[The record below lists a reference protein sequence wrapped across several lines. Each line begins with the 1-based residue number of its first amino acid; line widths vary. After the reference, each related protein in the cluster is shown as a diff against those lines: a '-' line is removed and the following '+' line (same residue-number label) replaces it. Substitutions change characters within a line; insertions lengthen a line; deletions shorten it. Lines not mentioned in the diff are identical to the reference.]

1 MCGFGVV
8 MSHTQRGYI
17 DKAQV
22 FLNGFTNDEY
32 LDFIEN
38 VLCELPNTF
47 EDRFYLTQGTTWVN
61 NQLLIAESRMYQVTL
76 SDFDKYF
83 VINIIA
89 KQNSSLTELAVFSLE
104 NVSSNI
110 LDDISKYYDVWSKVS
125 FRTSLRRLIPSK
137 FNKPPKVDI
146 DRTL

>member
-1 MCGFGVV
+1 

-89 KQNSSLTELAVFSLE
+89 K
-104 NVSSNI
+104 
-110 LDDISKYYDVWSKVS
+110 
-125 FRTSLRRLIPSK
+125 
-137 FNKPPKVDI
+137 
-146 DRTL
+146 